1 MKFATLPALFL
12 APLALI
18 ACSGGGTGGN
28 DTGTATAAPVAA
40 VTPPAGRSWAET
52 VSKTEQGYVM
62 GNPNAPIKLV
72 EYGARTCPTCGAFAR
87 EGFKPLTDNYVAS
100 GKVSFEFRDYL
111 VHGAPDLVLTLL
123 GTCTTEA
130 AFFPVLEQMYAN
142 QNGFLDKLQAIS
154 PAQQQALQ
162 SQTPL
167 QQVMTLAEAMGAI
180 DFVKQ
185 RGIPEA
191 KARQCLSSQARLEEV
206 AKPTEKATQDG
217 TVTGTP
223 TFIINGNTVPN
234 TVTWSQLETALKAA
248 GA

>member
-1 MKFATLPALFL
+1 MKLVSALAVL
-12 APLALI
+12 PLALA
-18 ACSGGGTGGN
+18 ACSGG
-28 DTGTATAAPVAA
+28 DTSNTTQAAAPVAA
-40 VTPPAGRSWAET
+40 ATAPAGQNWAET
-52 VSKTEQGYVM
+52 VVKTPEGYLM

-87 EGFKPLTDNYVAS
+87 EGFQPLTNNYVS
-100 GKVSFEFRDYL
+100 TGKVSFEFRDYL

-130 AFFPVLEQMYAN
+130 AFFPVLEQMYGN
-142 QNGFLDKLQAIS
+142 QNAFLDKLQAIS

-223 TFIINGNTVPN
+223 TFIINGDTVPN
-234 TVTWSQLETALKAA
+234 TVTWPQLETALKRA

>member
-1 MKFATLPALFL
+1 MKLATLPALFL

-18 ACSGGGTGGN
+18 ACSGGNAGGN
-28 DTGTATAAPVAA
+28 ESAAAAPVAA
-40 VTPPAGRSWAET
+40 VTPPAGTNWTET
-52 VSKTEQGYVM
+52 VSKTAEGYVM

-87 EGFKPLTDNYVAS
+87 EGFQPLTNQYVAS

-123 GTCTTEA
+123 GTCTSEA
-130 AFFPVLEQMYAN
+130 AFFPLLEQMYAN
-142 QNGFLDKLQAIS
+142 QPAFLDKLQAIS

-162 SQTPL
+162 AQTPL
-167 QQVMTLAEAMGAI
+167 QQVSTLAGDMGAI

-191 KARQCLSSQARLEEV
+191 KARQCLSTQARLEEV
-206 AKPTEKATQDG
+206 AKPTEKATQNG

-223 TFIINGNTVPN
+223 TFIINGENVPN
-234 TVTWSQLETALKAA
+234 TVTWPQLEAALKRA